1 MKKEIFALLTAKF
14 SGVRKDG
21 LEHLARVLTLQATT
35 EDDTSNPCVI
45 S

>member
-21 LEHLARVLTLQATT
+21 LKHLTHVLTLQATT
-35 EDDTSNPCVI
+35 EEEAAALVAQ
-45 S
+45 